1 MSTSRPKLGSSS
13 SAPRV
18 SLGTLADARLRKPAD
33 TWSTL
38 GSLRRRLTV
47 TLVRP
52 FPATEAGTTPGYTGL
67 RMLRRSGGVAI
78 AAVCASVGSSCGSSP
93 PAPTTASQVIARVGS
108 DTITLAQFNVRYQSA
123 YTSIVQGGGGH
134 PPSAAV
140 TALRARILGGLILD
154 TVIREEAT
162 RLGLAATTQEVAAEV
177 AADARQAGGT
187 TALQTELAGAG
198 GSIAQL
204 QDEITANLNEQRVE
218 DVFAQQRGALV
229 EQILVKGANFATT
242 AKTYS
247 DDSGTKGTASKGG
260 DLGVLSAAQLKTYN
274 PAFAA
279 AVESLA
285 VGAYTKAPVHD
296 AGGYDIVMVYSKT
309 AKGWGVRH
317 ILIYAG
323 NPYNV
328 TDRPDWFTEGL
339 FTAVDQLCTA
349 NNIQVSLTNAGGNPC
364 PSPSP
369 SPSPASPS
377 PHATATAKP
386 PG

>member
-1 MSTSRPKLGSSS
+1 M
-13 SAPRV
+13 
-18 SLGTLADARLRKPAD
+18 
-33 TWSTL
+33 
-38 GSLRRRLTV
+38 
-47 TLVRP
+47 RP
-52 FPATEAGTTPGYTGL
+52 FPATEAGTSAGYTGL
-67 RMLRRSGGVAI
+67 RMLRRSCGVAI
-78 AAVCASVGSSCGSSP
+78 AAVCAAVVSSCGSSP

-123 YTSIVQGGGGH
+123 YTSIVQGGGGN

-140 TALRARILGGLILD
+140 TELRAKILGGLILD

-162 RLGLAATTQEVAAEV
+162 RLGLAATTQGVAAEV
-177 AADARQAGGT
+177 ATDARQAGGT
-187 TALQTELAGAG
+187 SALGSELAGAG

-204 QDEITANLNEQRVE
+204 EDEIISNINEQRVE
-218 DVFAQQRGALV
+218 DAYAQQRAALV
-229 EQILVKGANFATT
+229 EQMLSKGANFIAK

-247 DDSGTKGTASKGG
+247 DDSGTTGTASKGG
-260 DLGVLSAAQLKTYN
+260 DLGVLTAEQLKTYN

-285 VGAYTKAPVHD
+285 VGAYTRTPVHD

-309 AKGWGVRH
+309 TKGWGVRH
-317 ILIYAG
+317 ILISAG

-328 TDRPDWFTEGL
+328 TDRPIWFSDSL
-339 FTAVDQLCTA
+339 FSKVGHLCAA
-349 NNIQVSLTNAGGNPC
+349 NEIQVSLTDAGGDPC
-364 PSPSP
+364 TSPSP

-377 PHATATAKP
+377 PHAIATAKS